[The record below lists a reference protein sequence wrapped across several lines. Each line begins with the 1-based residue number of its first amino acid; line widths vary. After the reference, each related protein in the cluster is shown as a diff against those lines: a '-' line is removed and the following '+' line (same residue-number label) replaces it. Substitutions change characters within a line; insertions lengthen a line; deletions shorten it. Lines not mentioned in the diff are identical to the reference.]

1 MQILFSAKKTFCDRQ
16 NKLYFKMVL
25 LINTQQMSN
34 FNRNHQLNIKY
45 LQKFQIPEYPICV
58 SPLNILNWDVPLY
71 DIIMYLWHLFDLQDE
86 KIPSKG
92 RSNPNMCYW
101 WFFRLDSPLFNRYTC
116 SCYYLKALDICFYF
130 VLIRS
135 VKLQSRVVL

>member
-1 MQILFSAKKTFCDRQ
+1 MQSLLSAKKKLFATDKTNYTSKFYCLSMLNRWVILIGIINSILNIYRNFKYQ
-16 NKLYFKMVL
+16 NILFA
-25 LINTQQMSN
+25 
-34 FNRNHQLNIKY
+34 FNR
-45 LQKFQIPEYPICV
+45 
-58 SPLNILNWDVPLY
+58 DVPLY